1 MYYAKNPRRLWLTT
15 LALLAFLH
23 LSVFTAYRVSK
34 TADTW
39 SDLIPEASF
48 RIHSSETVVQQRLPS
63 KLIPSPG
70 RAIYPNSVIR
80 GGIRNPEEFR
90 AALLKDRVVS
100 EHFSDF
106 GLTSSR
112 IVTLKANKAAY
123 VSYRVKDKV
132 YWTKK
137 KVKLAKGEELITD
150 GTHYARSRCGNR
162 ISEVSQ
168 SPTSAEEPSHA
179 MLDAPVHTEDNDPLL
194 LAAMPRPPATFPE
207 RTRPSAFA
215 FLPPPRSHSPGFL
228 IPGIIGGGA
237 VAGRAF
243 NPSGGSRD
251 IPVPPI
257 VDSSPSPLP
266 KADVPEPGTLLFL
279 ASGLGTAIALRR
291 RLRT

>member
-1 MYYAKNPRRLWLTT
+1 MYYAKNPRRLWLAT
-15 LALLAFLH
+15 LAVLAFLH

-48 RIHSSETVVQQRLPS
+48 RIRSSETVVQQRLPS

-80 GGIRNPEEFR
+80 GGIRSPEEFR

-106 GLTSSR
+106 SAASSR
-112 IVTLKANKAAY
+112 LVTLKVDKAAY
-123 VSYRVKDKV
+123 VSYRVNNKV

-179 MLDAPVHTEDNDPLL
+179 LLDTPVPAEDKDPLL
-194 LAAMPRPPATFPE
+194 LAAMPKPAGALPE
-207 RTRPSAFA
+207 RTPPSAFA
-215 FLPPPRSHSPGFL
+215 FPPSRSHSPGFL

-266 KADVPEPGTLLFL
+266 KADVPEPSTLLFL
-279 ASGLGTAIALRR
+279 GSGLGTTIALRR
-291 RLRT
+291 RLRS

>member
-1 MYYAKNPRRLWLTT
+1 M
-15 LALLAFLH
+15 
-23 LSVFTAYRVSK
+23 
-34 TADTW
+34 
-39 SDLIPEASF
+39 
-48 RIHSSETVVQQRLPS
+48 
-63 KLIPSPG
+63 
-70 RAIYPNSVIR
+70 
-80 GGIRNPEEFR
+80 
-90 AALLKDRVVS
+90 AA
-100 EHFSDF
+100 HFSDF
-106 GLTSSR
+106 SATSSR

-179 MLDAPVHTEDNDPLL
+179 LLDTPVPTEDNDPLL
-194 LAAMPRPPATFPE
+194 LAAMPKPAGHFPE
-207 RTRPSAFA
+207 RTPPSAFA
-215 FLPPPRSHSPGFL
+215 FPPSRSHSPGFL

-237 VAGRAF
+237 VAGRVF

-257 VDSSPSPLP
+257 VDSLPSPLP
-266 KADVPEPGTLLFL
+266 KADVPEPSTLLFL
-279 ASGLGTAIALRR
+279 GSGLVSTFAFRR
-291 RLRT
+291 RIRR